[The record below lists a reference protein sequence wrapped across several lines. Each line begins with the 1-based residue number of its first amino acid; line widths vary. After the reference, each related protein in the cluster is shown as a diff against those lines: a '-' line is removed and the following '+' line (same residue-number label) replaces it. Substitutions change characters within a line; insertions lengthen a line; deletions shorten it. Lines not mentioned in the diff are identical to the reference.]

1 MKKIPL
7 LISSFLLTTLS
18 FQLFA
23 QQDSAAMQKAWMEN
37 MTPGPVHQMIAKSN
51 GQWKVET
58 SVWMAP
64 GQEPVKGSGTCTNTM
79 ILGGRYQ
86 QSMNKGEMMGMQFE
100 GMNLLGY
107 DNTEKM
113 FTSTWIDNMGT
124 GTMTVKGTWD
134 EATKSINFKGSMMD
148 PMTGKNTNIKEI
160 FTIVDDNNQTLQ
172 MFVVG
177 DDGKENKTMEIKY
190 TRM

>member
-1 MKKIPL
+1 MKKIIL
-7 LISSFLLTTLS
+7 LATCLYVTAFS

-23 QQDSAAMQKAWMEN
+23 QQDADAQKAWMEN
-37 MTPGPVHQMIAKSN
+37 MTPGPVHAMLAKSD

-58 SVWMAP
+58 TVWMAP
-64 GQEPVKGSGTCTNTM
+64 GQEPVKGGGTCTNAM

-86 QSMNKGEMMGMQFE
+86 QSMHKGEMMGMPFE

-107 DNTEKM
+107 DNTEKV
-113 FTSTWIDNMGT
+113 FTSTWVDNMGT
-124 GTMTVKGTWD
+124 GTMTIKGAWD
-134 EATKSINFKGSMMD
+134 EATKSINFKGSMLD
-148 PMTGKNTNIKEI
+148 PMSGKNTNIREL
-160 FTIVDDNNQTLQ
+160 FTIVDDNNQKME

-177 DDGKENKTMEIKY
+177 DDGKENKTMEIKF

>member
-1 MKKIPL
+1 MKKNAL
-7 LISSFLLTTLS
+7 LISSLLLTTFS

-23 QQDSAAMQKAWMEN
+23 QQDTDAQKAWMEN
-37 MTPGPVHQMIAKSN
+37 MTPGPVHAMLAKCD

-58 SVWMAP
+58 TVWMAP
-64 GQEPVKGSGTCTNTM
+64 GQEPVKGGGTCTNTM

-86 QSMNKGEMMGMQFE
+86 QSMHKGEMMGMPFE
-100 GMNLLGY
+100 GMNLLDY

-113 FTSTWIDNMGT
+113 FTSTWVDNMGT

-134 EATKSINFKGSMMD
+134 EASKSINFKGSNVRSR
-148 PMTGKNTNIKEI
+148 MTGENTNIKEV
-160 FTIVDDNNQTLQ
+160 FTMVDDNNQKME

-177 DDGKENKTMEIKY
+177 DDGKENKTMEIKF

>member
-1 MKKIPL
+1 MKKIA
-7 LISSFLLTTLS
+7 LLTSYLFFTALS

-23 QQDSAAMQKAWMEN
+23 QTDSDAQKAWMEN
-37 MTPGPVHQMIAKSN
+37 MTPGPVHQMLAKSN

-58 SVWMAP
+58 TVWMAP
-64 GQEPVKGSGTCTNTM
+64 GQEPVKGGGTCTNTM

-86 QSMNKGEMMGMQFE
+86 QSMHKGEMMGMPFE

-107 DNTEKM
+107 DNTEKA
-113 FTSTWIDNMGT
+113 FTSTWVDNMGT

-134 EATKSINFKGSMMD
+134 EATKSINFKGSMLD
-148 PMTGKNTNIKEI
+148 PMSGKNTNIKEV
-160 FTIVDDNNQTLQ
+160 FTIVDDNTQTMQ
-172 MFVVG
+172 MFTVG
-177 DDGKENKTMEIKY
+177 DDGKENKTMEIKF